1 MSPISLHLSLLPGR
15 YSICRLA
22 PGAAVPAPPPEGAF
36 LSITRTVDELSIVCA
51 EAQAPAGARCEPG
64 WRVLRLEGPFAFDQ
78 VGVLLAV
85 LAPLGEAGVSIF
97 ALSTFDTDFILVKET
112 ALSRARTALEGAGH
126 ALATLQE

>member
-1 MSPISLHLSLLPGR
+1 MSPIPLQISLLPGR
-15 YSICRLA
+15 YSVCRLA
-22 PGAAVPAPPPEGAF
+22 PNAAVPALSGAF
-36 LSITRTVDELSIVCA
+36 FSVTRTAVELSIVCA

-126 ALATLQE
+126 ALKALQE